1 MFFKHILS
9 LKVLIALL
17 LFFGMI
23 SLFIGVIS
31 INVKDILNLNSTQLE
46 IITLTRIPR
55 LIAILLTGMSLSI
68 CGLIMQQLTQN
79 KFVSPTTAGTMDCA
93 KFGILISLIFFTGA
107 SFFTQAIIASIFALL
122 GSFIFIQ
129 ILRKI
134 KLKDVIFVPLIG
146 LMFGGIISAITTF
159 FAYALNYIQNIQGWL
174 QGSMAN
180 VMQGNYELLYISL
193 PLFIL
198 AYFLAHKITIVGM
211 GEDIALNLGISYNGI
226 LFLGLMIV
234 SIITSLV
241 IVSVGIIPFL
251 GLIIPNLVALY
262 LGDNLRKNLIY
273 IALCGA
279 LFLLVCDIISR
290 LVIFPFEMPLSITTG
305 VLGSLIFI
313 FLLLKGKF
321 MRKKMLILSFLT
333 LNMIGIFIFVGLN
346 GFDEYALKSR
356 FLQIAAIIIVAICI
370 AVSTV
375 IFQTLCN
382 NKILTPAIIGL
393 DSLYMLLQ
401 SALIFSFGAAN
412 LSVYKNDIN
421 FLITLVCMVVFSLE
435 LYKILFSSD
444 RSIYLIMLL
453 GLVFGTLFST
463 LSSFFEVLIDPD
475 EFMVIQGR
483 MFASFDNIAFDVLI
497 LAYIISFLSFIWIF
511 RYMKFL
517 DPLNLGKDL
526 AINLGINYQK
536 ISKQLMIIIAILT
549 SISTAL
555 VGPITFL
562 GLLVVNITYE
572 LFKTAKHSILLS
584 ACILISIL
592 ALLGGVFFVSRVFD
606 YNATISMVINF
617 LGGIY
622 FIYLVLKG
630 NKL

>member
-1 MFFKHILS
+1 
-9 LKVLIALL
+9 
-17 LFFGMI
+17 
-23 SLFIGVIS
+23 
-31 INVKDILNLNSTQLE
+31 
-46 IITLTRIPR
+46 
-55 LIAILLTGMSLSI
+55 
-68 CGLIMQQLTQN
+68 MQQLTQN

-93 KFGILISLIFFTGA
+93 KFGILISLIFFAGA
-107 SFFTQAIIASIFALL
+107 SFFTQAIIASVFALL

-313 FLLLKGKF
+313 FLLLK
-321 MRKKMLILSFLT
+321 RK
-333 LNMIGIFIFVGLN
+333 V
-346 GFDEYALKSR
+346 YA
-356 FLQIAAIIIVAICI
+356 
-370 AVSTV
+370 
-375 IFQTLCN
+375 
-382 NKILTPAIIGL
+382 
-393 DSLYMLLQ
+393 
-401 SALIFSFGAAN
+401 
-412 LSVYKNDIN
+412 
-421 FLITLVCMVVFSLE
+421 
-435 LYKILFSSD
+435 
-444 RSIYLIMLL
+444 
-453 GLVFGTLFST
+453 
-463 LSSFFEVLIDPD
+463 
-475 EFMVIQGR
+475 
-483 MFASFDNIAFDVLI
+483 
-497 LAYIISFLSFIWIF
+497 
-511 RYMKFL
+511 
-517 DPLNLGKDL
+517 
-526 AINLGINYQK
+526 
-536 ISKQLMIIIAILT
+536 
-549 SISTAL
+549 
-555 VGPITFL
+555 
-562 GLLVVNITYE
+562 
-572 LFKTAKHSILLS
+572 
-584 ACILISIL
+584 
-592 ALLGGVFFVSRVFD
+592 
-606 YNATISMVINF
+606 
-617 LGGIY
+617 
-622 FIYLVLKG
+622 
-630 NKL
+630 

>member
-129 ILRKI
+129 ILGKI

-211 GEDIALNLGISYNGI
+211 GEDIALNLGII

-313 FLLLKGKF
+313 FLLLK
-321 MRKKMLILSFLT
+321 RKA
-333 LNMIGIFIFVGLN
+333 
-346 GFDEYALKSR
+346 YA
-356 FLQIAAIIIVAICI
+356 
-370 AVSTV
+370 
-375 IFQTLCN
+375 
-382 NKILTPAIIGL
+382 
-393 DSLYMLLQ
+393 
-401 SALIFSFGAAN
+401 
-412 LSVYKNDIN
+412 
-421 FLITLVCMVVFSLE
+421 
-435 LYKILFSSD
+435 
-444 RSIYLIMLL
+444 
-453 GLVFGTLFST
+453 
-463 LSSFFEVLIDPD
+463 
-475 EFMVIQGR
+475 
-483 MFASFDNIAFDVLI
+483 
-497 LAYIISFLSFIWIF
+497 
-511 RYMKFL
+511 
-517 DPLNLGKDL
+517 
-526 AINLGINYQK
+526 
-536 ISKQLMIIIAILT
+536 
-549 SISTAL
+549 
-555 VGPITFL
+555 
-562 GLLVVNITYE
+562 
-572 LFKTAKHSILLS
+572 
-584 ACILISIL
+584 
-592 ALLGGVFFVSRVFD
+592 
-606 YNATISMVINF
+606 
-617 LGGIY
+617 
-622 FIYLVLKG
+622 
-630 NKL
+630 

>member
-93 KFGILISLIFFTGA
+93 KFGILISLIFFAGA
-107 SFFTQAIIASIFALL
+107 SFFTQAIIASVFALL

-226 LFLGLMIV
+226 LFLGL
-234 SIITSLV
+234 L

-251 GLIIPNLVALY
+251 GLIVPNLVALY

-313 FLLLKGKF
+313 FLLLK
-321 MRKKMLILSFLT
+321 RK
-333 LNMIGIFIFVGLN
+333 V
-346 GFDEYALKSR
+346 YA
-356 FLQIAAIIIVAICI
+356 
-370 AVSTV
+370 
-375 IFQTLCN
+375 
-382 NKILTPAIIGL
+382 
-393 DSLYMLLQ
+393 
-401 SALIFSFGAAN
+401 
-412 LSVYKNDIN
+412 
-421 FLITLVCMVVFSLE
+421 
-435 LYKILFSSD
+435 
-444 RSIYLIMLL
+444 
-453 GLVFGTLFST
+453 
-463 LSSFFEVLIDPD
+463 
-475 EFMVIQGR
+475 
-483 MFASFDNIAFDVLI
+483 
-497 LAYIISFLSFIWIF
+497 
-511 RYMKFL
+511 
-517 DPLNLGKDL
+517 
-526 AINLGINYQK
+526 
-536 ISKQLMIIIAILT
+536 
-549 SISTAL
+549 
-555 VGPITFL
+555 
-562 GLLVVNITYE
+562 
-572 LFKTAKHSILLS
+572 
-584 ACILISIL
+584 
-592 ALLGGVFFVSRVFD
+592 
-606 YNATISMVINF
+606 
-617 LGGIY
+617 
-622 FIYLVLKG
+622 
-630 NKL
+630 

>member
-1 MFFKHILS
+1 
-9 LKVLIALL
+9 
-17 LFFGMI
+17 
-23 SLFIGVIS
+23 VIS

-79 KFVSPTTAGTMDCA
+79 KFVSPTIAGTMDCA
-93 KFGILISLIFFTGA
+93 KFGILISLIFFAGA
-107 SFFTQAIIASIFALL
+107 SFFTQTIIASVFALL

-234 SIITSLV
+234 S
-241 IVSVGIIPFL
+241 VGIIPFL

-313 FLLLKGKF
+313 FLLLK
-321 MRKKMLILSFLT
+321 RK
-333 LNMIGIFIFVGLN
+333 V
-346 GFDEYALKSR
+346 YA
-356 FLQIAAIIIVAICI
+356 
-370 AVSTV
+370 
-375 IFQTLCN
+375 
-382 NKILTPAIIGL
+382 
-393 DSLYMLLQ
+393 
-401 SALIFSFGAAN
+401 
-412 LSVYKNDIN
+412 
-421 FLITLVCMVVFSLE
+421 
-435 LYKILFSSD
+435 
-444 RSIYLIMLL
+444 
-453 GLVFGTLFST
+453 
-463 LSSFFEVLIDPD
+463 
-475 EFMVIQGR
+475 
-483 MFASFDNIAFDVLI
+483 
-497 LAYIISFLSFIWIF
+497 
-511 RYMKFL
+511 
-517 DPLNLGKDL
+517 
-526 AINLGINYQK
+526 
-536 ISKQLMIIIAILT
+536 
-549 SISTAL
+549 
-555 VGPITFL
+555 
-562 GLLVVNITYE
+562 
-572 LFKTAKHSILLS
+572 
-584 ACILISIL
+584 
-592 ALLGGVFFVSRVFD
+592 
-606 YNATISMVINF
+606 
-617 LGGIY
+617 
-622 FIYLVLKG
+622 
-630 NKL
+630 

>member
-93 KFGILISLIFFTGA
+93 KFGILISLIFFARA
-107 SFFTQAIIASIFALL
+107 SFFTQTIIASVFALL

-146 LMFGGIISAITTF
+146 LMFGGI
-159 FAYALNYIQNIQGWL
+159 
-174 QGSMAN
+174 MAN

-313 FLLLKGKF
+313 FLLLK
-321 MRKKMLILSFLT
+321 RK
-333 LNMIGIFIFVGLN
+333 V
-346 GFDEYALKSR
+346 YA
-356 FLQIAAIIIVAICI
+356 
-370 AVSTV
+370 
-375 IFQTLCN
+375 
-382 NKILTPAIIGL
+382 
-393 DSLYMLLQ
+393 
-401 SALIFSFGAAN
+401 
-412 LSVYKNDIN
+412 
-421 FLITLVCMVVFSLE
+421 
-435 LYKILFSSD
+435 
-444 RSIYLIMLL
+444 
-453 GLVFGTLFST
+453 
-463 LSSFFEVLIDPD
+463 
-475 EFMVIQGR
+475 
-483 MFASFDNIAFDVLI
+483 
-497 LAYIISFLSFIWIF
+497 
-511 RYMKFL
+511 
-517 DPLNLGKDL
+517 
-526 AINLGINYQK
+526 
-536 ISKQLMIIIAILT
+536 
-549 SISTAL
+549 
-555 VGPITFL
+555 
-562 GLLVVNITYE
+562 
-572 LFKTAKHSILLS
+572 
-584 ACILISIL
+584 
-592 ALLGGVFFVSRVFD
+592 
-606 YNATISMVINF
+606 
-617 LGGIY
+617 
-622 FIYLVLKG
+622 
-630 NKL
+630 

>member
-31 INVKDILNLNSTQLE
+31 INVKNILNLNSTQLE

-122 GSFIFIQ
+122 GSLIFIQ

-234 SIITSLV
+234 S
-241 IVSVGIIPFL
+241 VGIIPFL

-313 FLLLKGKF
+313 FLLLK
-321 MRKKMLILSFLT
+321 RK
-333 LNMIGIFIFVGLN
+333 V
-346 GFDEYALKSR
+346 YA
-356 FLQIAAIIIVAICI
+356 
-370 AVSTV
+370 
-375 IFQTLCN
+375 
-382 NKILTPAIIGL
+382 
-393 DSLYMLLQ
+393 
-401 SALIFSFGAAN
+401 
-412 LSVYKNDIN
+412 
-421 FLITLVCMVVFSLE
+421 
-435 LYKILFSSD
+435 
-444 RSIYLIMLL
+444 
-453 GLVFGTLFST
+453 
-463 LSSFFEVLIDPD
+463 
-475 EFMVIQGR
+475 
-483 MFASFDNIAFDVLI
+483 
-497 LAYIISFLSFIWIF
+497 
-511 RYMKFL
+511 
-517 DPLNLGKDL
+517 
-526 AINLGINYQK
+526 
-536 ISKQLMIIIAILT
+536 
-549 SISTAL
+549 
-555 VGPITFL
+555 
-562 GLLVVNITYE
+562 
-572 LFKTAKHSILLS
+572 
-584 ACILISIL
+584 
-592 ALLGGVFFVSRVFD
+592 
-606 YNATISMVINF
+606 
-617 LGGIY
+617 
-622 FIYLVLKG
+622 
-630 NKL
+630 

>member
-211 GEDIALNLGISYNGI
+211 GEDIALNLGICI

-313 FLLLKGKF
+313 FLLLK
-321 MRKKMLILSFLT
+321 RKI
-333 LNMIGIFIFVGLN
+333 
-346 GFDEYALKSR
+346 YA
-356 FLQIAAIIIVAICI
+356 
-370 AVSTV
+370 
-375 IFQTLCN
+375 
-382 NKILTPAIIGL
+382 
-393 DSLYMLLQ
+393 
-401 SALIFSFGAAN
+401 
-412 LSVYKNDIN
+412 
-421 FLITLVCMVVFSLE
+421 
-435 LYKILFSSD
+435 
-444 RSIYLIMLL
+444 
-453 GLVFGTLFST
+453 
-463 LSSFFEVLIDPD
+463 
-475 EFMVIQGR
+475 
-483 MFASFDNIAFDVLI
+483 
-497 LAYIISFLSFIWIF
+497 
-511 RYMKFL
+511 
-517 DPLNLGKDL
+517 
-526 AINLGINYQK
+526 
-536 ISKQLMIIIAILT
+536 
-549 SISTAL
+549 
-555 VGPITFL
+555 
-562 GLLVVNITYE
+562 
-572 LFKTAKHSILLS
+572 
-584 ACILISIL
+584 
-592 ALLGGVFFVSRVFD
+592 
-606 YNATISMVINF
+606 
-617 LGGIY
+617 
-622 FIYLVLKG
+622 
-630 NKL
+630 